1 MNEGIRRADTP
12 YVILLNNDTEVLPEF
27 VEELLAAIKNRTAS
41 FCGAMMIDY
50 HDRGRIDNAGDYY
63 TAFGWAVARGKGKP
77 LADFNRPCRVFSCCG
92 GAVIYR
98 TGLLREMGPFDE
110 RHLHISRM
118 SIWGIGQKST
128 DTSTAMR
135 PERGCIM
142 WGALPRGRA
151 IMRKRCSSRRAI
163 RCI

>member
-1 MNEGIRRADTP
+1 
-12 YVILLNNDTEVLPEF
+12 
-27 VEELLAAIKNRTAS
+27 
-41 FCGAMMIDY
+41 MMIDY

-92 GAVIYR
+92 GAAIYR
-98 TGLLREMGPFDE
+98 TGLLREMGSFDE
-110 RHLHISRM
+110 RILHISRM

-142 WGALPRGRA
+142 GERYYRNTL
-151 IMRKRCSSRRAI
+151 
-163 RCI
+163 

>member
-1 MNEGIRRADTP
+1 
-12 YVILLNNDTEVLPEF
+12 
-27 VEELLAAIKNRTAS
+27 
-41 FCGAMMIDY
+41 MIDY

-110 RHLHISRM
+110 RHFAYLEDVDMGYRA
-118 SIWGIGQKST
+118 KN
-128 DTSTAMR
+128 
-135 PERGCIM
+135 
-142 WGALPRGRA
+142 PRIHQLLCARSAGVS
-151 IMRKRCSSRRAI
+151 CG
-163 RCI
+163 